1 MKPIP
6 KNLLIHSAFAIELNQ
21 RERWEEPTEKK
32 RTELSRL
39 RIEPSSTLRISKSN
53 QQVQLAAV
61 LFYDCCN
68 SRPKDF
74 DFSVVDKI
82 EFEGEQYNIVS
93 IQKLYDDKKLHHL
106 EVELCL

>member
-6 KNLLIHSAFAIELNQ
+6 KNLLIHSACAVELS
-21 RERWEEPTEKK
+21 ERVEWNEPTEEK

-39 RIEPSSTLRISKSN
+39 RIEPSSTIRISKSN

-61 LFYDCCN
+61 LFYDCRN

-74 DFSVVDKI
+74 DFSRADKI

-93 IQKLYDDKKLHHL
+93 IQRHYDNKKLHHV

>member
-6 KNLLIHSAFAIELNQ
+6 KNLLIHSACAIELNE
-21 RERWEEPTEKK
+21 REGWDEPTEKK

-74 DFSVVDKI
+74 DFSCVDKI
-82 EFEGEQYNIVS
+82 KFEGEQYNIVS
-93 IQKLYDDKKLHHL
+93 IQKQFDDKKLHHL

>member
-6 KNLLIHSAFAIELNQ
+6 KNLLIHSAYAVELSE
-21 RERWEEPTEKK
+21 REGWDEPTEKN
-32 RTELSRL
+32 RTKLSQL
-39 RIEPSSTLRISKSN
+39 RIKPSSTLRITKSN

-61 LFYDCCN
+61 LFYDCRN
-68 SRPKDF
+68 SRPKNF
-74 DFSVVDKI
+74 DFSGVDKI

-93 IQKLYDDKKLHHL
+93 IQKQYDDKRLHHV

>member
-6 KNLLIHSAFAIELNQ
+6 KNLLIHSACAIELSE
-21 RERWEEPTEKK
+21 REGWNESTEKN

-61 LFYDCCN
+61 LFYDCRN

-74 DFSVVDKI
+74 DFSCVDKI
-82 EFEGEQYNIVS
+82 ELEGEQYNIVS
-93 IQKLYDDKKLHHL
+93 IQKQYDDKGLHHF

>member
-6 KNLLIHSAFAIELNQ
+6 KNLLIHSACAVELNE
-21 RERWEEPTEKK
+21 REGWDEPTEKK
-32 RTELSRL
+32 RTELLRV

-53 QQVQLAAV
+53 QQVRLAAV

-68 SRPKDF
+68 SRPKNF
-74 DFSVVDKI
+74 DFSDIDKI

-93 IQKLYDDKKLHHL
+93 IQKQYDDKKLHHV

>member
-6 KNLLIHSAFAIELNQ
+6 KTLLIHSAFAIELTE
-21 RERWEEPTEKK
+21 REGWDEPSEKK

-61 LFYDCCN
+61 LFYDCRL

-74 DFSVVDKI
+74 DFSRADKI

-93 IQKLYDDKKLHHL
+93 VQKQYDHKRLHHL

>member
-6 KNLLIHSAFAIELNQ
+6 KNLLIHSAFAIELGE

-32 RTELSRL
+32 RTKLSRL

-61 LFYDCCN
+61 LFYDCRN
-68 SRPKDF
+68 SSPKDF
-74 DFSVVDKI
+74 DFSDVDKI

-93 IQKLYDDKKLHHL
+93 IQKQYDDKKLHHL